1 MIDEPRIEFP
11 CDYPIRI
18 IGEQAEDFR
27 TVVLDIVRSHAGDI
41 DESSVT
47 VQESR
52 RGAYCSVRV
61 TIVATGEAQL
71 EALHRALM
79 AQPAVRL
86 VL

>member
-1 MIDEPRIEFP
+1 MSEPPRIEFP

-18 IGEQAEDFR
+18 IGEQHEGFR
-27 TVVLDIVRSHAGDI
+27 DMVLDVVRDHVETI
-41 DESSVT
+41 REWSVN

-71 EALHRALM
+71 RALHGALM
-79 AQPAVRL
+79 ARPGVRM